1 MPSEALGLYLVLYDH
16 EDTMQNPQGHNS
28 NVSGLC
34 HKHTCDV
41 LQLIGDDYVQFR
53 VPLASYL

>member
-1 MPSEALGLYLVLYDH
+1 MPSEALGLYLVPCVH
-16 EDTMQNPQGHNS
+16 EDTVHNPQGHNS
-28 NVSGLC
+28 DGSGVC
-34 HKHTCDV
+34 HKHTCDA